1 MKVPLTYLV
10 ITLKVVLATSVMCA
24 AESVDPSLD
33 SCNSKYHAMKFEEA
47 IACYQQHTPDE
58 YSAAVFYNIGNS
70 YAQLNQPG
78 YSILYFM
85 RASMLAPGD
94 ADISGNLAMIRD
106 RYGLFP
112 PDTSMVKQLVNLLTL
127 SQWSMLTLLSL
138 IVYLIYAVTRVKK
151 KSGLL
156 TESIV
161 ILSCLLV
168 FGAGIFGAMSRYKEW
183 HRGVIVRESK
193 LLVSPFE
200 GASSIG
206 SIKAGR
212 LVYPSKQYGG
222 FWYVTDEAGRNGW
235 LNREVVKHILP
246 H

>member
-1 MKVPLTYLV
+1 MKVLLTSLIIIV
-10 ITLKVVLATSVMCA
+10 QVVLTTRAVLAADSV
-24 AESVDPSLD
+24 EPSLD

-47 IACYQQHTPDE
+47 IACYQQHSPDE
-58 YSAAVFYNIGNS
+58 YSAAVLYNIANS

-94 ADISGNLAMIRD
+94 ADITGNLAMIRD

-112 PDTSMVKQLVNLLTL
+112 PDTSMVKQLVSLLTL

-138 IVYLIYAVTRVKK
+138 TAYLIYAGTRVKK
-151 KSGLL
+151 RSGFL

-168 FGAGIFGAMSRYKEW
+168 FGVGIWGAMSRYKEW
-183 HRGVIVRESK
+183 YHGVIVSESK

-206 SIKAGR
+206 SIKPGR
-212 LVYPSKQYGG
+212 LVYPSKQHGG
-222 FWYVTDEAGRNGW
+222 FWYVTDETGRNGW
-235 LNREVVKHILP
+235 LDKEVFKPILLP
-246 H
+246 

>member
-1 MKVPLTYLV
+1 MKVPLTYL
-10 ITLKVVLATSVMCA
+10 IIILKVVLTTTVVSA

-33 SCNSKYHAMKFEEA
+33 SCNSKYHAKNFEEA
-47 IACYQQHTPDE
+47 IACYQRHTPDE
-58 YSAAVFYNIGNS
+58 YSAAVLYNIGNS

-85 RASMLAPGD
+85 RASILAPGD

-106 RYGLFP
+106 RYGLFS

-127 SQWSMLTLLSL
+127 SQWSMLSLLSL
-138 IVYLIYAVTRVKK
+138 TVYLIYAGTRAKK

-168 FGAGIFGAMSRYKEW
+168 FGAGIWGAMSRYREW
-183 HRGVIVRESK
+183 HHGVIVSESK

-212 LVYPSKQYGG
+212 LVYPSKQHGG
-222 FWYVTDEAGRNGW
+222 FWHITDETGRNGW
-235 LNREVVKHILP
+235 LSKEVVKHILP